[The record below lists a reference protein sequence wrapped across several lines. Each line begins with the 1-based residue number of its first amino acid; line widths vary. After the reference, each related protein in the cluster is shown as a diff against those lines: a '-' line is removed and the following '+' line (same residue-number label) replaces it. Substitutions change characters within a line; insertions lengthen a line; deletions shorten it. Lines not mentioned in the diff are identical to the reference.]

1 MVRMPRLDLATLQ
14 QTLRRRRTLVILGAF
29 LFLVAV
35 RIALPFILRREIVS
49 LADQALT
56 GHVELDDLDLSL
68 YRGGLTLH
76 GLRLYAE
83 KRPSTPPGAH
93 ESVSAEKAVAKP
105 VMSVSEH
112 APVLSVSRL
121 WVDIG
126 WLALLRKT
134 LAVQEISLETFA
146 VRLDRARD
154 GDLVIPRPLPSPGTT
169 RPEPEHKGSP
179 WKVLIE
185 RLQLRDGQIG
195 FRDFA
200 VAEKPQEFET
210 TIERLSAADLALVI
224 GASAGKAGEIHLNA
238 RVGGGRFALEATYA
252 MKETGPAVDSHVTLA
267 DFPIGETRVYLPDLG
282 WSDLH
287 GVFSAKLH
295 HLFELGGAHHFSG
308 TVALSNVAMT
318 VPGIAEPPLGWKD
331 LSVEI
336 GSLDLIGRTAAVSK
350 VILEGAHVLLD
361 PRGQTFVPALRFKK
375 SEAPAVSPAATPP
388 PAPPTPA
395 APAWRWKV
403 AEVEVKGARIDVLG
417 GPRPLWLALDAKAG
431 GLSQDF
437 ANRIALSLK
446 VAEGPGSLA
455 VEGGFTVVPPGF
467 DGSIRI
473 AGLELGPLTEPFAPA
488 IGRLLRGGA
497 ISADLQLAVGGPASP
512 NAPREGGVRA
522 SGKLGLTGLEVVDTD
537 PKDFRIAWKELA
549 LEIHELFVPGVL
561 AQSDAAK
568 PGPVA
573 ISLDRFQ
580 LSELEVRLIKA
591 QTGLLLPQT
600 AASPTSTVQ
609 AAAPASSP
617 SAPAATPAKDEA
629 GAAVVAEVQRMDVTR
644 ARIEVTDRTTKPFYR
659 AAIFPLDLAATG
671 VHWPGPAAKQVRL
684 SARTSDGGSLLVTG
698 SLDPRGSNL
707 ATKLK
712 GLPLAPFNPYASRTG
727 YSVSGGAM
735 ALESKV
741 TFAGPKYDSNT
752 HLVIHQL
759 DVAGEEGDT
768 LFLQRFGVPLDVA
781 LALLTDVEGDIVL
794 DVPLS
799 HDASGTTVSIG
810 TLISEALAHA
820 LLNAITSPLKLI
832 TAVAE
837 LGGKAEN
844 LAPKALSFLP
854 GRAELAPG
862 ESDRVDQ
869 IATLMAR
876 SPGLHLH
883 LRGDTGAEDDRW
895 LREQAL
901 RMQLEGGGGIGA
913 RLRAL
918 TTERG
923 ATKAALAYLADRAA
937 GKDTPLPDQ
946 YKPWFED
953 KVAAEVVPPADL
965 QKLAAQRA
973 AAVQSLLVQ
982 GSGIAPD
989 RIIVDAPGED
999 VAKGQPGVAIGFGAA
1014 PRSAKAEASTP

>member
-1 MVRMPRLDLATLQ
+1 MPRLDLATLQ
-14 QTLRRRRTLVILGAF
+14 HTLRQRRTLVLLGVF

-49 LADQALT
+49 LADQALS
-56 GHVELDDLDLSL
+56 GHIELDDLDLSL
-68 YRGGLTLH
+68 FRGGLTLH

-83 KRPSTPPGAH
+83 KRASTPPTGQESGAAK
-93 ESVSAEKAVAKP
+93 EPVAKQAA
-105 VMSVSEH
+105 SVSEH
-112 APVLSVSRL
+112 APVFSVSRL
-121 WVDIG
+121 LVEVG
-126 WLALLRKT
+126 WLALVRKT
-134 LAVQEISLETFA
+134 ISVQELRLDTFA

-154 GDLVIPRPLPSPGTT
+154 GGLVIPRPLPSAGPTP
-169 RPEPEHKGSP
+169 PEPEHKGGSP
-179 WKVLIE
+179 WKVRIE

-210 TIERLSAADLALVI
+210 TIELLSAEDLALVM
-224 GASAGKAGEIHLNA
+224 GASEGKAGEIHLNA
-238 RVGGGRFALEATYA
+238 RVGGGHFALEASYS
-252 MKETGPAVDSHVTLA
+252 MKETGPAIDSHITLS
-267 DFPIGETRVYLPDLG
+267 DFPIGGTRVYLPNLG

-287 GVFSAKLH
+287 GIFSANLH
-295 HLFELGGAHHFSG
+295 HLFELGGAHHWSG
-308 TVALSNVAMT
+308 TVALTDVAMT
-318 VPGIAEPPLGWKD
+318 VPGTTEVPLGWKE

-336 GSLDLIGRTAAVSK
+336 GKVDIMDRTAAVSQ
-350 VILEGAHVLLD
+350 VILEGAYVLLD
-361 PRGQTFVPALRFKK
+361 PQGQTYVPALRFKQP
-375 SEAPAVSPAATPP
+375 EGPAISPAATAP
-388 PAPPTPA
+388 PAPPAPA

-403 AEVEVKGARIDVLG
+403 SELEVKEARIDVLG
-417 GPRPLWLALDAKAG
+417 GSRPLSLALDAKAG
-431 GLSQDF
+431 GLSHDL
-437 ANRIALSLK
+437 ANRIPLSLK
-446 VAEGPGSLA
+446 VAEGSGSVA
-455 VEGGFTVVPPGF
+455 VEGGFTVAPPGF

-497 ISADLQLAVGGPASP
+497 ASAELQLAAGGPASP
-512 NAPREGGVRA
+512 NAPSEGGVRA
-522 SGKLGLTGLEVVDTD
+522 SGKLGLTGLEVVDKD

-549 LEIHELFVPGVL
+549 LDIHELFVPGVL
-561 AQSDAAK
+561 AQSGAAK

-580 LSELEVRLIKA
+580 LTEPDVRLTKA
-591 QTGLLLPQT
+591 ETGLLLPQT
-600 AASPTSTVQ
+600 AVSPTSTAQGVP
-609 AAAPASSP
+609 PASP
-617 SAPAATPAKDEA
+617 PPAPAATPAKDEA
-629 GAAVVAEVQRMDVTR
+629 GAPVVAEVNRMDLTR

-659 AAIFPLDLAATG
+659 TAIFPLDLAATG
-671 VHWPGPAAKQVRL
+671 VRWPGPAAKQVKL

-698 SLDPRGSNL
+698 SLDPRGS
-707 ATKLK
+707 KLTAK
-712 GLPLAPFNPYASRTG
+712 LDALPLAPFNPYASGTG
-727 YSVSGGAM
+727 YSVGGGAM

-741 TFAGPKYDSNT
+741 SFAGPKYDANT
-752 HLVIHQL
+752 HLVIHEL
-759 DVAGEEGDT
+759 DVAGGEGDT
-768 LFLQRFGVPLDVA
+768 LFLERFGVPLEVA

-799 HDASGTTVSIG
+799 HDARGTSVSLGSVIG
-810 TLISEALAHA
+810 EALTHA

-844 LAPKALSFLP
+844 LTPKALSFLP
-854 GRAELAPG
+854 GRSELAPG

-869 IATLMAR
+869 IAALMAR

-901 RMQLEGGGGIGA
+901 RTQLEGGGGIGA

-918 TTERG
+918 TTERA
-923 ATKAALAYLADRAA
+923 ATKAALAYLTDRAA
-937 GKDTPLPDQ
+937 GKDTPLPDE
-946 YKPWFED
+946 YKPWFEE
-953 KVAAEVVPPADL
+953 KVAAQVVPPADL

-973 AAVQSLLVQ
+973 VVVQSLLVQ
-982 GSGIAPD
+982 GNGITQD

-999 VAKGQPGVAIGFGAA
+999 VAKGQPAVAIGLGAA
-1014 PRSAKAEASTP
+1014 PRAAEVSTP